1 MRVDDAR
8 LVLAHAATQAGG
20 IVQLAAELKL
30 SERILRHYI
39 EGKEPVPDNLYL
51 MVVDVLLK
59 RLPDSPP
66 KSIE

>member
-8 LVLAHAATQAGG
+8 LVLARAAARAGG
-20 IVQLAAELKL
+20 VVKLAEELKL
-30 SERILRHYI
+30 SERLLRHYI

-59 RLPDSPP
+59 DLPSSPP
-66 KSIE
+66 KSI

>member
-8 LVLAHAATQAGG
+8 LVLARAAAQAGG
-20 IVQLAAELKL
+20 VVQLAAELKL
-30 SERILRHYI
+30 SERLLRHYL

-59 RLPDSPP
+59 GLPGSPP
-66 KSIE
+66 KSV